1 MGTVRQYHK
10 ICIQRVLQ
18 KNIKRVSQSKVLPEQ
33 STEIPRSVTI
43 KRTARERQSK
53 VLLGT
58 PQSKALPGS
67 AIIKYI
73 QGVQQTEVQRGG
85 AIIKMT
91 TRECNIQKYFQGVQQ
106 SKV

>member
-43 KRTARERQSK
+43 KRTARDRQIKSTARGATIKITARECHNK
-53 VLLGT
+53 VH
-58 PQSKALPGS
+58 PGS
-67 AIIKYI
+67 A
-73 QGVQQTEVQRGG
+73 TNRS
-85 AIIKMT
+85 T
-91 TRECNIQKYFQGVQQ
+91 TRGCHNQNDH
-106 SKV
+106 